1 MKALITPPLCPLKD
15 ARLSSW
21 RGEADCAGARK
32 TVFGLL
38 AETGKKM
45 VVGQTGTFRHQPDNS
60 PSIPHPGGLLFSPP
74 ASCHHLGTESN
85 DGRVYFSVSKKDRE
99 REREEDGSDLVRAGG
114 FTGSQETWTLQMF
127 NKSLSSSPAFLN
139 FQAPETFKHRADNET
154 SSLSAVDMK
163 PFHPNYT
170 LPLSPFNKRK
180 TGN

>member
-1 MKALITPPLCPLKD
+1 MPEL
-15 ARLSSW
+15 
-21 RGEADCAGARK
+21 RK

-99 REREEDGSDLVRAGG
+99 REEEGSDLVRAKG
-114 FTGSQETWTLQMF
+114 FAGSQETWTMQMF

-170 LPLSPFNKRK
+170 LPLSPLTNAKQVIRAEE
-180 TGN
+180 THNGVSCTVIQE